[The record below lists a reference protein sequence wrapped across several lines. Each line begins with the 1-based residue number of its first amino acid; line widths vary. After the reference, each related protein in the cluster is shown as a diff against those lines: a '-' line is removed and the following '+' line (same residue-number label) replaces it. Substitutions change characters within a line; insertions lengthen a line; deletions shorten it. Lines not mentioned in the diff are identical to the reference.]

1 MGGALTLLAVAFV
14 SALVPVVN
22 LEIYLGGMAL
32 LGHSLGAWELAALA
46 GIAAV
51 GHIVGKTL
59 FYFGGRGV
67 LTATRW
73 HRVAPTG
80 VPDGSGS
87 TRRTRVAGRKTRIAA
102 RLSRWE
108 ERVRERPRLAV
119 VLVGTSSCLG
129 LPPFALV
136 SVAAGTLRVPLPVF
150 LLAGLAGR
158 WARFAAVL
166 ALVQVSGS

>member
-22 LEIYLGGMAL
+22 LEIYLGGVVL
-32 LGHSLGAWELAALA
+32 LGQPRSAWELVAMA
-46 GIAAV
+46 GIAAA
-51 GHIVGKTL
+51 GQLAGKAF
-59 FYFGGRGV
+59 FYLGGRGV

-87 TRRTRVAGRKTRIAA
+87 ARRTRVAARKTRIAA

-108 ERVRERPRLAV
+108 ERVRKRPRLSA
-119 VLVGTSSCLG
+119 VLVGTSACLG
-129 LPPFALV
+129 VPPFALV
-136 SVAAGTLRVPLPVF
+136 SVVAGTLRVGLPVF

-166 ALVQVSGS
+166 ALVQVCGG